1 MMNNLTD
8 RVPNAIGAPTGGSRP
23 VAGRD
28 PQGATPA
35 KDAWRVVSEAR
46 DSIGHGPRAPSKKAR
61 IFRCG
66 APSPAR
72 IDFIPGALL
81 RAPEQRWPAGPAK

>member
-1 MMNNLTD
+1 MMNKLTD

-46 DSIGHGPRAPSKKAR
+46 DSIGHGTAAGARAGDRLLVAEATSKHPRGK
-61 IFRCG
+61 
-66 APSPAR
+66 
-72 IDFIPGALL
+72 
-81 RAPEQRWPAGPAK
+81 